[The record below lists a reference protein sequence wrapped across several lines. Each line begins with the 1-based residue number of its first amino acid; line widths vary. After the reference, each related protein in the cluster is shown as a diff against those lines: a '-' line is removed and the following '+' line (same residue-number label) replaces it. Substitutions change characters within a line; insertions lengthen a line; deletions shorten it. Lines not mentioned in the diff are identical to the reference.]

1 MKFAV
6 RSLAALG
13 CAAVLSFSAPAQAA
27 PTQYELDK
35 PHTQI
40 MFFVKHMG
48 VSFSHGEFTD
58 YSGVFTYDPE
68 NPAAG
73 GAEVTINTASVEMN
87 HEKWNA
93 HLKNEDFFDVEKFP
107 EMTFKSTG
115 VEVTGED
122 TAQLTGDLTLLGVTK
137 PVTLDVT
144 FIDTGVHPYN
154 KKNIIGFTATGTL
167 NRSEFGMDYG
177 IPNVGDEVEIRIEVE
192 GHEKAAAAG
201 E

>member
-13 CAAVLSFSAPAQAA
+13 CATVLSFAAPADAA
-27 PTQYELDK
+27 PTQYELEK

-40 MFFVKHMG
+40 MFFVNHMG

-58 YSGVFTYDPE
+58 FSGDFTYDPE

-73 GAEVTINTASVEMN
+73 SATVSIKTASLEMN

-93 HLKNEDFFDVEKFP
+93 HLKNEDFFNVEKFP
-107 EMTFKSTG
+107 AMTFESTG
-115 VEVTGED
+115 VEVTGEN
-122 TAQLTGDLTLLGVTK
+122 TAQLTGNLTMLGVTN

-144 FIDTGVHPYN
+144 FNGAGVHPYN

-167 NRSEFGMDYG
+167 KRSEFGMEYG

-192 GHEKAAAAG
+192 GHEKAAAG